1 MQWSSENRVKLNSD
15 KCKELRISFAKIKPQ
30 LAPVVVNNQELKC
43 VESAKLLGVTVSNN
57 LTWNDHIGQTIKK
70 ASKRMFFLVQLK
82 RAKVSRHEL
91 ILFYTSCIRSL
102 LTYASPVFF
111 YALPIYLKED
121 LERVEK
127 RALSIICPGL
137 AYREALKF
145 LHIDSILD
153 YIANLCKKTF
163 SSIANDPAHRLYSML
178 PFSGPS
184 RYNLRLKRRFVIPNC
199 RTERLKNSFF
209 SNIMY

>member
-1 MQWSSENRVKLNSD
+1 MSLSL
-15 KCKELRISFAKIKPQ
+15 II
-30 LAPVVVNNQELKC
+30 
-43 VESAKLLGVTVSNN
+43 
-57 LTWNDHIGQTIKK
+57 TWNDHIGQTIKK
-70 ASKRMFFLVQLK
+70 ASKCMFFLVQLK
-82 RAKVSRHEL
+82 RAKVSKHEF
-91 ILFYTSCIRSL
+91 ILFYTSCIRSV

-111 YALPIYLKED
+111 YALPMHLKKD
-121 LERVEK
+121 FERVEK
-127 RALSIICPGL
+127 LALSIICPGL

-184 RYNLRLKRRFVIPNC
+184 RYNLRLKRRFVIPKY
-199 RTERLKNSFF
+199 RTEHLRTVF
-209 SNIMY
+209 

>member
-1 MQWSSENRVKLNSD
+1 MLSPFDRKERMGGGLNWSGKCGD
-15 KCKELRISFAKIKPQ
+15 KHRHF
-30 LAPVVVNNQELKC
+30 
-43 VESAKLLGVTVSNN
+43 
-57 LTWNDHIGQTIKK
+57 H
-70 ASKRMFFLVQLK
+70 
-82 RAKVSRHEL
+82 SRL
-91 ILFYTSCIRSL
+91 C
-102 LTYASPVFF
+102 
-111 YALPIYLKED
+111 YALPMYLKKD

-127 RALSIICPGL
+127 PALSIICPGL

-145 LHIDSILD
+145 LD

-184 RYNLRLKRRFVIPNC
+184 GYNRRLKKRFLIPKC

-209 SNIMY
+209 SKIMY